1 MKSQDEYTIIII
13 ESMANQNHAIIIVIE
28 IKNIILSIYRGSIFD
43 NFSIYKFS
51 DFIFKRTILDINF

>member
-1 MKSQDEYTIIII
+1 
-13 ESMANQNHAIIIVIE
+13 MANQNHAIIIVIE